1 MALQT
6 TRCLACLS
14 AVLFSVMIK
23 PSQTQRCSSEKME
36 DIMVYIPA
44 AFSKG
49 IRGTDPIYTPSWEA
63 CVNTCCLEKIAGDK
77 TCNYVVFN
85 TKMKGRSPNCY
96 QFYYP
101 AKEACPV
108 KPALGLVTFRII
120 EGQEIPRPPPSLSE
134 LPHPTANRSLASP
147 QAAGFDLARPPG
159 GLDSLPRAFK
169 KEKIFGPAEHPLG
182 KVDGPSQHPKAGRTN
197 DVEVF
202 GSSLV
207 QRSSSAAN
215 TIQQSAPVKL
225 PLATHGSQTS
235 RTVGAAAIRRSAS
248 HAPLS
253 APYAR
258 KTKVAALHPRKAA
271 LPQPLFPS
279 KTQTHNFSS
288 LSATLPTPN
297 SSASVRDSHLSNGQF
312 SLEGY
317 SPEGSPGR
325 RDGPQLSN
333 QRFILATL
341 FIAVLFLLL
350 TVVIGGK
357 MLDSLKLL
365 HEAGLLDE

>member
-6 TRCLACLS
+6 AGCLACLS

-36 DIMVYIPA
+36 DFMIYIPA

-49 IRGTDPIYTPSWEA
+49 IRGTDPINTPSWEA
-63 CVNTCCLEKIAGDK
+63 CVNACCLKKIAGDK

-85 TKMKGRSPNCY
+85 TKMKGGSPNCY
-96 QFYYP
+96 RFYYP

-120 EGQEIPRPPPSLSE
+120 EGQEIPRPSPSLSE

-147 QAAGFDLARPPG
+147 RAAGFDLARPLG

-169 KEKIFGPAEHPLG
+169 KEKIFAPAEHPLG

-197 DVEVF
+197 DVEAF

-215 TIQQSAPVKL
+215 SIQQSAPVKL
-225 PLATHGSQTS
+225 PLATLGSQTS
-235 RTVGAAAIRRSAS
+235 RMAIRMSAS

-258 KTKVAALHPRKAA
+258 KTKVARLHPRKAA
-271 LPQPLFPS
+271 LSQPLLPS
-279 KTQTHNFSS
+279 KTQTHYFSS

-297 SSASVRDSHLSNGQF
+297 SSAAVRDSHLSNGQF

-325 RDGPQLSN
+325 QVDPRLSN

-341 FIAVLFLLL
+341 FIAVLLLLL
-350 TVVIGGK
+350 TVLIGGK
-357 MLDSLKLL
+357 MLDSLKSL
-365 HEAGLLDE
+365 HKAGLLDE